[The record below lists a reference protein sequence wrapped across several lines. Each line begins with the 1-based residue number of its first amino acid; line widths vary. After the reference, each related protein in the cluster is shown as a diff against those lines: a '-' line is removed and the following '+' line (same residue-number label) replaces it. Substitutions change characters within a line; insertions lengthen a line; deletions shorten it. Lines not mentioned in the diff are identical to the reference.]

1 MVAILPTASGGR
13 ISIQRPDGHNGPVS
27 ITEADRERIRRRY
40 PPQRLS
46 PAVLGVLAVVV
57 VMLIGYV
64 IWVAVHRASPP
75 VTGRIDTFQVVS
87 DTEMKAS
94 LTVDRPDPSVAVK
107 CFLIVQAVGYDRV
120 GERWIEVPAG
130 TEKLTT
136 VDAAVRTFKRGTAI
150 SVESC
155 GPVS

>member
-1 MVAILPTASGGR
+1 MGAILPTASGR
-13 ISIQRPDGHNGPVS
+13 RTSIQRPDGHNGPVS
-27 ITEADRERIRRRY
+27 ITEADRERIKRRY

-57 VMLIGYV
+57 LVLIGYV
-64 IWVAVHRASPP
+64 IWVAVHRANPP

-87 DTEMKAS
+87 DNEMKAS

-130 TEKLTT
+130 TGKLTS
-136 VDAAVRTFKRGTAI
+136 VDASVRTFKRGTAI

-155 GPVS
+155 GPAS